1 MTNLTTNRIPKATGV
16 TQIDDGSI
24 TDSGGVIIGA
34 PTGGAQGVGTLNTT
48 GSYVNGNL
56 LTSGHGAQ
64 TASAGAATLN
74 QGSGIITSE
83 ALVGATAYTLTL
95 TNSVVV
101 ATSTVLVNATNS
113 DSLAVFIKSVT
124 PGAGTVTIIVGMAAL
139 TGTVKVAFAVF
150 N

>member
-24 TDSGGVIIGA
+24 TDTGGVIIGA
-34 PTGGAQGVGTLNTT
+34 PTGGAKGVGTINVT
-48 GSYVNGNL
+48 GAYVNGNVV
-56 LTSGHGAQ
+56 TTGHGTQVAV
-64 TASAGAATLN
+64 AGAATLN

-83 ALVGATAYTLTL
+83 ALVGATTYTLTL
-95 TNSVVV
+95 TNSVIA

-124 PGAGTVTIIVGMAAL
+124 PGGGAATIIVGMAAV
-139 TGTVKVAFAVF
+139 TGTVTIAFAVF